1 METVTITMK
10 NPPALYLEADN
21 VSPDGFAGKTA
32 AQIAEL
38 HVHEGNTTSTLGKYF
53 EVSGNAGATAADTKI
68 IVKGDV
74 KKVKY
79 LGMKMSAGEIVV
91 EGSTDQYAGAWMN
104 GGKMLVKGNVEA
116 FAATAM
122 KGGELTIEGNA
133 GNYLGAAYRG
143 DWRGMSGGK
152 ILVKGNAGSDIGM
165 YMTGG
170 EMVINGNA
178 DVHVMTHA
186 EGGKV
191 IIKGNAKSK
200 VGGQMVEGTIYHLWH
215 HRHHDARLQ
224 TRTAKSSSKSTV
236 SRQNLPTTSVTWASA
251 TRRRKDRSCT
261 ATCTRKSDLLFEEK
275 RTANQSGYLQA
286 KSSTPHFLYRAHKKI

>member
-1 METVTITMK
+1 METVTLTMK

-21 VSPDGFAGKTA
+21 VSPDTFAGKTA

-38 HVHEGNTTSTLGKYF
+38 HVYEGNTTSALGKYF

-68 IVKGDV
+68 IVKGNV
-74 KKVKY
+74 KMVKF
-79 LGMKMSAGEIVV
+79 LGMKMSAGELVV
-91 EGSTDQYAGAWMN
+91 EGSMDQYAGAWMK

-116 FAATAM
+116 FAGTAM

-152 ILVKGNAGSDIGM
+152 IHVKGNAGSDLGM
-165 YMTGG
+165 YMLGG
-170 EMVINGNA
+170 EMVIDGNA
-178 DVHVMTHA
+178 DVHVCTHA

-200 VGGQMVEGTIYHLWH
+200 VGGQMVDGTVIIFGTIDTMMPGFKPDGETELEVEGIK
-215 HRHHDARLQ
+215 
-224 TRTAKSSSKSTV
+224 AKFAHYIGDTGE
-236 SRQNLPTTSVTWASA
+236 R
-251 TRRRKDRSCT
+251 
-261 ATCTRKSDLLFEEK
+261 
-275 RTANQSGYLQA
+275 
-286 KSSTPHFLYRAHKKI
+286 HKKKKGQIIYGNLYQKI

>member
-21 VSPDGFAGKTA
+21 VSPDAFAGKTA

-68 IVKGDV
+68 VVKGDV

-79 LGMKMSAGEIVV
+79 LGFKMSAGEMVI
-91 EGSTDQYAGAWMN
+91 EGSTDLYVGAWMI
-104 GGKMLVKGNVEA
+104 GGKLLAKGNVEA

-152 ILVKGNAGSDIGM
+152 ILVKGNAGSDVGM

-170 EMVINGNA
+170 EMVINGNV
-178 DVHVMTHA
+178 DVHLMTHA
-186 EGGKV
+186 EGGKTIV
-191 IIKGNAKSK
+191 KGNASSK
-200 VGGQMVEGTIYHLWH
+200 VGGQMVDGTIYIFGSIDTMMPGFKPNGEVELEIEGV
-215 HRHHDARLQ
+215 
-224 TRTAKSSSKSTV
+224 K
-236 SRQNLPTTSVTWASA
+236 A
-251 TRRRKDRSCT
+251 TFAHYIGDMGER
-261 ATCTRKSDLLFEEK
+261 
-275 RTANQSGYLQA
+275 
-286 KSSTPHFLYRAHKKI
+286 HKKKKGAVVYANLYKKI

>member
-21 VSPDGFAGKTA
+21 VSPDTFAGKTA
-32 AQIAEL
+32 TQIAEL
-38 HVHEGNTTSTLGKYF
+38 SVHEGNTMSTLGAYF
-53 EVSGNAGATAADTKI
+53 DVSGDAGATAADTKI

-79 LGMKMSAGEIVV
+79 LGMKMSAGELVV
-91 EGSTDQYAGAWMN
+91 EGSTDLYAGAWMT
-104 GGKMLVKGNVEA
+104 GGKMIVKGNVEA

-122 KGGELTIEGNA
+122 KGGELVIEGNA

-165 YMTGG
+165 YMLGG
-170 EMVINGNA
+170 QMVINGNV
-178 DVHVMTHA
+178 DVHVCTHA
-186 EGGKV
+186 EGGTV

-200 VGGQMVEGTIYHLWH
+200 VGGQMVDGTIYVFGSIETMMPGFKPNGEVELEV
-215 HRHHDARLQ
+215 DGV
-224 TRTAKSSSKSTV
+224 KSKFS
-236 SRQNLPTTSVTWASA
+236 
-251 TRRRKDRSCT
+251 
-261 ATCTRKSDLLFEEK
+261 
-275 RTANQSGYLQA
+275 
-286 KSSTPHFLYRAHKKI
+286 HFIGDMGERHKKKKGQIVYANLYKKI

>member
-21 VSPDGFAGKTA
+21 VTPDAFAGKTA
-32 AQIAEL
+32 AQIADL
-38 HVHEGNTTSTLGKYF
+38 HVHEGNTTSSLGKYF
-53 EVSGNAGATAADTKI
+53 EVSGSAGATAADTKI

-79 LGMKMSAGEIVV
+79 LGFKMSAGEMII
-91 EGSTDQYAGAWMN
+91 EGSADQYVGAWMT
-104 GGKMLVKGNVEA
+104 GGRLLAKGNVEA

-122 KGGELTIEGNA
+122 KGGEFIVEGNA

-152 ILVKGNAGSDIGM
+152 ILIKGNAGSDIGM

-170 EMVINGNA
+170 EIVVNGNV

-186 EGGKV
+186 EGGKTV
-191 IIKGNAKSK
+191 IRGNTKSK
-200 VGGQMVEGTIYHLWH
+200 LGGQLVDGTIIVFGNIETMMPGYKPNGEVELEV
-215 HRHHDARLQ
+215 DGV
-224 TRTAKSSSKSTV
+224 K
-236 SRQNLPTTSVTWASA
+236 A
-251 TRRRKDRSCT
+251 TFAHYIGDTGER
-261 ATCTRKSDLLFEEK
+261 
-275 RTANQSGYLQA
+275 
-286 KSSTPHFLYRAHKKI
+286 HKKRKGAVVYGNLYKKI

>member
-10 NPPALYLEADN
+10 NLPALYLEADN
-21 VSPDGFAGKTA
+21 VSPDAFAGKTA

-38 HVHEGNTTSTLGKYF
+38 HVHEGNVTSTFGKYF
-53 EVSGNAGATAADTKI
+53 DVSGHAGATAADTKI

-79 LGMKMSAGEIVV
+79 LGFKMSAGELVV
-91 EGSTDQYAGAWMN
+91 EGSTDQYAGAWMT
-104 GGKMLVKGNVEA
+104 GGKMQVKGNADA
-116 FAATAM
+116 FAGTAM

-143 DWRGMSGGK
+143 DWRGMSGGR

-165 YMTGG
+165 YMLGG
-170 EMVINGNA
+170 EMIINGNA
-178 DVHVMTHA
+178 DVHVCTHA

-200 VGGQMVEGTIYHLWH
+200 IGGQMVDGTIYVFGSIDTMMPGFKPAGEIELEVEGV
-215 HRHHDARLQ
+215 
-224 TRTAKSSSKSTV
+224 TAKFAHYIGDTGERKKKKKGQIV
-236 SRQNLPTTSVTWASA
+236 YANL
-251 TRRRKDRSCT
+251 
-261 ATCTRKSDLLFEEK
+261 
-275 RTANQSGYLQA
+275 Y
-286 KSSTPHFLYRAHKKI
+286 KKI

>member
-1 METVTITMK
+1 MK

-21 VSPDGFAGKTA
+21 VSPDAFAGKTA

-38 HVHEGNTTSTLGKYF
+38 NVYEGNTTPTLGKYF
-53 EVSGNAGATAADTKI
+53 EVKGDAGATAADTKI
-68 IVKGDV
+68 VVRGDV

-79 LGMKMSAGEIVV
+79 LGFKMSAGELVI
-91 EGSTDQYAGAWMN
+91 EGTTDLYVGAWMT
-104 GGKMLVKGNVEA
+104 GGKILAKGDVAA

-122 KGGELTIEGNA
+122 KGGELVIEGNA

-170 EMVINGNA
+170 QIVVNGNV
-178 DVHVMTHA
+178 DVHAMTHA
-186 EGGKV
+186 EGGKL

-200 VGGQMVEGTIYHLWH
+200 LGGQVVAGDIYVFGSIEVMMPGFKPVDEVELEVEGTKAKFAHFIGDIGE
-215 HRHHDARLQ
+215 RH
-224 TRTAKSSSKSTV
+224 AKKKGV
-236 SRQNLPTTSVTWASA
+236 VVYGNL
-251 TRRRKDRSCT
+251 
-261 ATCTRKSDLLFEEK
+261 
-275 RTANQSGYLQA
+275 Y
-286 KSSTPHFLYRAHKKI
+286 KKI

>member
-10 NPPALYLEADN
+10 NPPALYLEADTIT
-21 VSPDGFAGKTA
+21 PDAFAGKTA
-32 AQIAEL
+32 AQIGDL
-38 HVHEGNTTSTLGKYF
+38 HVYEGNTTSSLGKYF
-53 EVSGNAGATAADTKI
+53 EVSGNAGTTAADTKV

-79 LGMKMSAGEIVV
+79 LGFKMSAGEVIV
-91 EGSTDQYAGAWMN
+91 EGNTDQYAGGWMT

-116 FAATAM
+116 FAGTAM

-152 ILVKGNAGSDIGM
+152 ILVKGNAGADIGM
-165 YMTGG
+165 YMLGG
-170 EMVINGNA
+170 EMIINGNV
-178 DVHVMTHA
+178 DVHVCTHA

-200 VGGQMVEGTIYHLWH
+200 IGGQMVDGTIYVFGSIDTMMPGFKPAGELELEV
-215 HRHHDARLQ
+215 DGVK
-224 TRTAKSSSKSTV
+224 AKFAHYIGDMGE
-236 SRQNLPTTSVTWASA
+236 R
-251 TRRRKDRSCT
+251 
-261 ATCTRKSDLLFEEK
+261 
-275 RTANQSGYLQA
+275 
-286 KSSTPHFLYRAHKKI
+286 HKKKKGQIVYANLYQKI

>member
-1 METVTITMK
+1 METVTITLK

-21 VSPDGFAGKTA
+21 VTPDVFAGKTA

-38 HVHEGNTTSTLGKYF
+38 HVHEGNTTSPLGTYF

-68 IVKGDV
+68 VVKGDV

-79 LGMKMSAGEIVV
+79 LGMKMSAGEMVI
-91 EGSTDQYAGAWMN
+91 EGSTDQYVGAWMT
-104 GGKMLVKGNVEA
+104 GGKLLARGNVEA

-122 KGGELTIEGNA
+122 KGGELIVEGNA

-152 ILVKGNAGSDIGM
+152 ILIKGNAGSDIGM

-170 EMVINGNA
+170 EITVNGNV

-186 EGGKV
+186 EGGRTV
-191 IIKGNAKSK
+191 IKGNTQSK
-200 VGGQMVEGTIYHLWH
+200 VGGQMVEGTIYIFGSIETMMPGFKPTGEVELEV
-215 HRHHDARLQ
+215 DGV
-224 TRTAKSSSKSTV
+224 KSTFTHYIGDMGE
-236 SRQNLPTTSVTWASA
+236 R
-251 TRRRKDRSCT
+251 
-261 ATCTRKSDLLFEEK
+261 
-275 RTANQSGYLQA
+275 
-286 KSSTPHFLYRAHKKI
+286 HKKKKGQVVYANIYKKI

>member
-10 NPPALYLEADN
+10 NPPALYLEADTIT
-21 VSPDGFAGKTA
+21 PDTFAGKTA

-38 HVHEGNTTSTLGKYF
+38 PVFEGNMPTTLGKYF
-53 EVSGNAGATAADTKI
+53 EIIGGAGTTAADTKI

-79 LGMKMSAGEIVV
+79 LGMKMSAGEMII
-91 EGSTDQYAGAWMN
+91 EGSTDQYVGAWMT
-104 GGKMLVKGNVEA
+104 GGKLLAKGSVEA

-122 KGGELTIEGNA
+122 KGGELTVEGNA

-170 EMVINGNA
+170 EIVINGNV

-186 EGGKV
+186 EGGKT

-200 VGGQMVEGTIYHLWH
+200 VGGQMVDGTIYIFGSIETMMPGFKPNGEVELEV
-215 HRHHDARLQ
+215 DGV
-224 TRTAKSSSKSTV
+224 K
-236 SRQNLPTTSVTWASA
+236 A
-251 TRRRKDRSCT
+251 TFAHYIGDMGER
-261 ATCTRKSDLLFEEK
+261 
-275 RTANQSGYLQA
+275 
-286 KSSTPHFLYRAHKKI
+286 HKKRKGAIVYANLYKKI